1 MSRIEVIGQSG
12 WLADAREEV
21 AAAIRTSDE
30 AWLSDMSLRWAC
42 RLAMVIS
49 DFGARVML
57 HADGV
62 ELRVEPSADVGA
74 TPFDPPVDEA
84 GRMVDSLSRAAWI
97 KLSRLEEYSVAAC
110 EASAQLAGGAR
121 CDPCHHCENALGGW
135 RRMLYAA
142 NEWSGRDADAYIADA
157 SRPLLQQFMAIAASV
172 AEGRQFELTRA
183 ADYADAWREFER
195 FCANPLSRPST
206 EWGRKYR
213 QPRREDIRIAR
224 TARVAPAVELRAPAF
239 PANGISADR
248 MASPRI

>member
-21 AAAIRTSDE
+21 AAAMRTSDE
-30 AWLSDMSLRWAC
+30 AWLRDMSLRWAC

-49 DFGARVML
+49 DFGARIML

-62 ELRVEPSADVGA
+62 ELIVEPNADVGA
-74 TPFDPPVDEA
+74 TPFDPPIDA
-84 GRMVDSLSRAAWI
+84 DGRMVDSLSRAAWI

-110 EASAQLAGGAR
+110 EAGAQLAGGAR
-121 CDPCHHCENALGGW
+121 CDPCLHCESALGAW

-142 NEWSGRDADAYIADA
+142 NERSGRDADAYVGDV

-172 AEGRQFELTRA
+172 AEGRHFELTRA
-183 ADYADAWREFER
+183 ADYEDAWREFER
-195 FCANPLSRPST
+195 FCADPRARPST

-213 QPRREDIRIAR
+213 RPRPEEIRIDRA
-224 TARVAPAVELRAPAF
+224 APALHEKRVPAF
-239 PANGISADR
+239 PANGIHGAPG
-248 MASPRI
+248 ASPRI